1 MKGKEI
7 YENMMSDM
15 DDEKMRTA
23 FSKTPSKLESVSKL
37 PYEFIRK
44 LIKKVKLI
52 YMMLKDSFGKKYKFP
67 VKTVA
72 AMGAA
77 LAYFIMPVDA
87 VPDFIPV
94 IGYIDDL
101 TVLNLCFL
109 MVNSDIREYLEW
121 KGLPEKEYL

>member
-77 LAYFIMPVDA
+77 LAYFIMPADA